1 MKKTDRDK
9 KETKEK
15 QRDKQS
21 EKKKKKK
28 KKKKKEMEEAAW
40 TWPPRLATNLQA
52 QYRACM
58 EQEVGKFPNGESM
71 RRIWI
76 VILF

>member
-28 KKKKKEMEEAAW
+28 KKEDGSSLDVAAEIGDQSPGPISGLHGAGGREISKW
-40 TWPPRLATNLQA
+40 
-52 QYRACM
+52 
-58 EQEVGKFPNGESM
+58 
-71 RRIWI
+71 
-76 VILF
+76 

>member
-28 KKKKKEMEEAAW
+28 KKMEAAW

-52 QYRACM
+52 QYQACM

-76 VILF
+76 VIPF

>member
-28 KKKKKEMEEAAW
+28 KKEMEEEAW

-76 VILF
+76 VIPF